1 MRPECESIKPL
12 AVGGSAI
19 AELIADTAAS
29 LRKPM
34 DGRMSGKSN

>member
-1 MRPECESIKPL
+1 MSESIKPL
-12 AVGGSAI
+12 AVVGSAMEI
-19 AELIADTAAS
+19 IADAAAS

>member
-12 AVGGSAI
+12 AVGSAM
-19 AELIADTAAS
+19 ELIADAAAS